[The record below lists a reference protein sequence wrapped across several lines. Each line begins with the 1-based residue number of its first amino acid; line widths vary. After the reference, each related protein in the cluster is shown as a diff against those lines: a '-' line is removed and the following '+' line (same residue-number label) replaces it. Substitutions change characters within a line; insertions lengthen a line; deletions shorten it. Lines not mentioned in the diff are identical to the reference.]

1 MPKHVIDIDRGW
13 KAFRSLVADVNK
25 KVVVVGITEGQVA
38 TYAAA
43 NEFGVPDD
51 TGKAHYSP
59 WRIPPRPFM
68 RTTIDDNA
76 DEIARRIQKAV
87 ARSVANRQKDADAE
101 LLKVGLHVRN
111 EMIKTII
118 RWEEPE
124 NAPATV
130 RAKKGTNNP
139 LVDTGAAGM
148 QGAITYE
155 IRKK

>member
-1 MPKHVIDIDRGW
+1 MPKGVVDIDRGW
-13 KAFRSLVADVNK
+13 KAFRALMGDANG

-43 NEFGVPDD
+43 NEFGVPDE

-76 DEIARRIQKAV
+76 DEIGRRLRKAI
-87 ARSVANRQKDADAE
+87 ANAIAKREQDADAE
-101 LLKVGLHVRN
+101 LLKVGLYVRN

-130 RAKKGTNNP
+130 RAKHGTNNP